1 MAPLPPEG
9 VRSPRDLAP
18 YLDHTLLA
26 PGATLEQVLA
36 ACDEARAHRFAA
48 VCVRAA
54 FANPV
59 RRRLTGTAVATAVV
73 VDFPRG
79 EASTEARVAEAD
91 GAVQLGAQ
99 ELDLVIRLPDVL
111 AGRWGAVLDDLG
123 AVVRA
128 ARVPVKVILETAAL
142 RRDQIVAAAAVAR
155 AAGAAFVKTSTGFG
169 PGGATPEVVA
179 LLRAVVGDQVG
190 VKASGGVKTGAQ
202 ALAMLRAGASRIG
215 TSASVEIVGGTFP
228 ATPER

>member
-1 MAPLPPEG
+1 VAPVPPEG
-9 VRSPRDLAP
+9 VRSPGDLAP

-26 PGATLEQVLA
+26 PDATLAQVLA

-54 FANPV
+54 FADPV
-59 RRRLTGTAVATAVV
+59 RQRLQGTAVATAVV

-79 EASTEARVAEAD
+79 EASTAARLEEAD

-111 AGRWGAVLDDLG
+111 AGRWGAVFDDLG

-128 ARVPVKVILETAAL
+128 VRVPVKVILETAAL
-142 RRDQIVAAAAVAR
+142 QRDQLVAAAAVAR
-155 AAGAAFVKTSTGFG
+155 AAGAAYVKTSTGFG
-169 PGGATPEVVA
+169 PGGATPEAVA
-179 LLRAVVGDQVG
+179 LLRAVVGHQMG
-190 VKASGGVKTGAQ
+190 VKASGGVRTGAQ

-215 TSASVEIVGGTFP
+215 TSASVAIVSGAFP
-228 ATPER
+228 ATPVR